1 MPEGAIGA
9 RRFAGS
15 DFGAERVRSAK
26 GASRVS
32 VCIPAHDEAETVGQ
46 VVAQVV
52 ELADAGVVDEV
63 VVVADGCG
71 DDTASRA
78 LSAGARVVETP
89 EGRPGRPGG
98 KGQAMA
104 VGLRATSGDVV
115 VFLDA
120 DVVGF
125 RGSFVTGLLGP
136 LLEHPSLVLVK
147 GCYSRPLHGVPGEG
161 GRVTELVARPLLARL
176 FPSLAWLSQPLAGEV
191 ALRRS
196 ALLGVE
202 LGTGYGVEVAMLVD
216 VARRHG
222 PAAIA
227 ESDLGTREHRNRP
240 LRALAAQADEVLAVL
255 FGKAGIP
262 LPDPGEPSALDHD
275 APEHGRAGRGSW
287 PGPAQAARR

>member
-1 MPEGAIGA
+1 M
-9 RRFAGS
+9 
-15 DFGAERVRSAK
+15 
-26 GASRVS
+26 S
-32 VCIPAHDEAETVGQ
+32 VCIPAHDEAETV
-46 VVAQVV
+46 AQVV
-52 ELADAGVVDEV
+52 GPVVALADLGVVDEV

-71 DDTASRA
+71 DATAFLA
-78 LSAGARVVETP
+78 ASAGARVIETS

-104 VGLRATSGDVV
+104 IGLRATSGDVV

-125 RGSFVTGLLGP
+125 HGGFVTGLLGP

-147 GCYSRPLHGVPGEG
+147 GCYTRPLHGVPGEG

-191 ALRRS
+191 ALRRP
-196 ALLGVE
+196 ALVGVE
-202 LGTGYGVEVAMLVD
+202 LGNGYGVEVAMLVD

-222 PAAIA
+222 ASAIA

-240 LRALAAQADEVLAVL
+240 LRALAAQADEVLSVL
-255 FGKAGIP
+255 FAKAGIP
-262 LPDPGEPSALDHD
+262 LPDPLRPD
-275 APEHGRAGRGSW
+275 AIGAGGPEEDPGAGFSRW
-287 PGPAQAARR
+287 PGPAQTARR